1 MFLWQV
7 HTSSQGP
14 EGCTTS
20 PKKKTKA
27 RVLLSALVS
36 PYFLLFDV
44 GLCVCAS
51 LFGLC
56 LIFMSRQCFPP
67 LIACTD
73 LNCNCSMLVLKC
85 LDGMCSTSDQ
95 DSAFLDQHRVFLH
108 IIAVLMRFKV
118 FFQKPRIKKQKKRH
132 QNQRTLKAKIP
143 KATKA
148 KTPKAMPQ
156 KLRGYKLQR
165 PRKQKKKTCHNT
177 QEGTNRKRTKK
188 SKATK
193 IRNQSRRSVEK
204 SAE

>member
-1 MFLWQV
+1 M
-7 HTSSQGP
+7 
-14 EGCTTS
+14 
-20 PKKKTKA
+20 
-27 RVLLSALVS
+27 
-36 PYFLLFDV
+36 
-44 GLCVCAS
+44 CAS

-132 QNQRTLKAKIP
+132 QNQRTQKAKIP

-165 PRKQKKKTCHNT
+165 PRKQKKNMPQYPRRYKPEKNQEIKSHKNQKPKLQKRRKERRIEDMKIKT
-177 QEGTNRKRTKK
+177 
-188 SKATK
+188 A
-193 IRNQSRRSVEK
+193 I
-204 SAE
+204 